1 MYINENINNKQI
13 ICLIIGFFFLI
24 ILAIIIHN
32 LSSPNYESAKIEED
46 KESNSTLYLVMSNKI
61 FIANLKDSYTR
72 IQTIAHECL
81 HSIQSKKLLWFN
93 FIFSNIYLIYF
104 FLITILAI
112 FKVLPYK
119 MVFLSVFIVF
129 SLIYYAVRTYL
140 EMDAMIKARFLAKE
154 YMEEIKISKQE
165 EIYKDYGVDDKI
177 VSKSIEKKFRKM
189 YKSVVKEGYID
200 SNYCDYNCFLKWRG
214 VSNYLDNVELYIE
227 NRGLIAFRGFLTES
241 VFGEENYYK
250 SSDFNFIL

>member
-1 MYINENINNKQI
+1 MEFLVLLIMIIIMYFILRFVFEFNIKKLKEISENKELDEIAQRYPENIEICKYYLKKLNN
-13 ICLIIGFFFLI
+13 
-24 ILAIIIHN
+24 
-32 LSSPNYESAKIEED
+32 ESVKIEED

-61 FIANLKDSYTR
+61 FIANLKESYTR

-104 FLITILAI
+104 FLITILTI

-119 MVFLSVFIVF
+119 MLFLSVFIVF

-154 YMEEIKISKQE
+154 YMEEIEISKQE
-165 EIYKDYGVDDKI
+165 EIDKI
-177 VSKSIEKKFRKM
+177 IKQYDELNNLGIKFTN
-189 YKSVVKEGYID
+189 YKFL
-200 SNYCDYNCFLKWRG
+200 SNIFWKIIIL
-214 VSNYLDNVELYIE
+214 L
-227 NRGLIAFRGFLTES
+227 LI
-241 VFGEENYYK
+241 
-250 SSDFNFIL
+250 

>member
-1 MYINENINNKQI
+1 MEFLVLLIMIIIIYFILRFVFEFNIKKLKEISENKELDEIAQRYPENIEICKYYLKKLNN
-13 ICLIIGFFFLI
+13 
-24 ILAIIIHN
+24 
-32 LSSPNYESAKIEED
+32 ESVKIEED

-61 FIANLKDSYTR
+61 FIANLKESYTR

-104 FLITILAI
+104 FLITILTI

-119 MVFLSVFIVF
+119 MLFLSVFIVF

-154 YMEEIKISKQE
+154 YMEEIEISEQK
-165 EIYKDYGVDDKI
+165 EIDKI
-177 VSKSIEKKFRKM
+177 IKQYDKLNNLGIKFTN
-189 YKSVVKEGYID
+189 YKFL
-200 SNYCDYNCFLKWRG
+200 SNIFWKIIIL
-214 VSNYLDNVELYIE
+214 L
-227 NRGLIAFRGFLTES
+227 LIFVIF
-241 VFGEENYYK
+241 
-250 SSDFNFIL
+250 